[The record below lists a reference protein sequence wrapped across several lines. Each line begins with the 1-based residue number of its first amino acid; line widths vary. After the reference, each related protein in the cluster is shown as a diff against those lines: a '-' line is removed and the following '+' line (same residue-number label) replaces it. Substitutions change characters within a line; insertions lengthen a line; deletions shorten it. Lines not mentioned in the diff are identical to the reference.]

1 MSRPSTV
8 SRPLEAKLDL
18 VVIHGWVEDDYA
30 DR

>member
-18 VVIHGWVEDDYA
+18 GVIHGLVEDDYA